1 MTQEAI
7 ARAKD
12 FTRAKTH
19 HFIGC
24 TWREPE
30 TDARIDIINPA
41 TEDVLT
47 SISVGGVAEV
57 DQAVS
62 AARAAFEGPTWRN
75 MPAAERERLLL
86 ALADRIEANLDE
98 IAAIETIDMGMPY
111 MAAKFGAIKAAVS
124 AVRYNAGWARRMGGD
139 VAPVSAPGEWHGYI
153 DREPMGVAA
162 LIVPWNA
169 PFVMTCGKLSAALA
183 AGCTVVIKP
192 AELAPLSTLR
202 LAQLVEET
210 GFPAGVVNVVTG
222 DGATT
227 GNLLARHKGVD
238 KVSFTGSTTTGKMIL
253 QDSIADL
260 KRVSLELGGKSPVF
274 IFSDANL
281 SKAIPGAAMGI
292 FANSGQVCAA
302 GSRLYIHDTV
312 YDQVVEGVAEFAKNM
327 KLGDGMDEGVNLGP
341 LISEKQR
348 ARVMSFIEAGK
359 EQGARLITGGEQPN
373 RKGFFVEPT
382 VFVDVKP
389 DMAIF
394 REEIFGP
401 VLSVMRFKEESFD
414 DLAALAND
422 TIYGLSS
429 YLWTENLNTAHA
441 MIKRI
446 KAGSVKVN
454 GAGMEFTLPFGG
466 YKQSGI
472 GRENGRFGVEAFTEV
487 KAVMLGYT
495 SGA

>member
-1 MTQEAI
+1 MTKTPI
-7 ARAKD
+7 AAAKEFVRASV
-12 FTRAKTH
+12 R
-19 HFIGC
+19 HFIDGE
-24 TWREPE
+24 WRKSHSDE
-30 TDARIDIINPA
+30 TIDIINPA
-41 TEDVLT
+41 TEETLT
-47 SISVGGVAEV
+47 TISVGGKDDIDAAVA
-57 DQAVS
+57 
-62 AARAAFEGPTWRN
+62 AARKAFEGPKWRD

-86 ALADRIEANLDE
+86 VLADKIEANLDE

-111 MAAKFGAIKAAVS
+111 MASKFGAIKAAVS
-124 AVRYNAGWARRMGGD
+124 AVRYNAGWVRRIGGET
-139 VAPVSAPGEWHGYI
+139 APVSAPGEWHGYTT
-153 DREPMGVAA
+153 REPVGVAA

-169 PFVMTCGKLSAALA
+169 PFVMTCGKMSAALA

-202 LAQLVEET
+202 LAELVAET
-210 GFPAGVVNVVTG
+210 GFPPGVVNVITG

-227 GNLLARHKGVD
+227 GSLLAKHNDVD
-238 KVSFTGSTTTGKMIL
+238 KVSFTGSTATGKMIL
-253 QDSIADL
+253 QDSIAGL

-274 IFSDANL
+274 IFPDADL
-281 SKAIPGAAMGI
+281 SKSIPGAAMGI

-302 GSRLYIHDTV
+302 GSRLYVHDAV
-312 YDQVVEGVAEFAKNM
+312 YDQVIAGIAAFAEKM
-327 KLGDGMDEGVNLGP
+327 TLGDGLDDGVNLGP

-348 ARVMSFIEAGK
+348 VRVMNFIETGK
-359 EQGARLITGGEQPN
+359 SQGAKLITGGAKPD

-382 VFVDVKP
+382 VFANVTP
-389 DMAIF
+389 SMSIF

-401 VLSVMRFKEESFD
+401 VLSVMRFKDENIDE
-414 DLAALAND
+414 LATYAND
-422 TIYGLSS
+422 TPYGLSA
-429 YLWTENLNTAHA
+429 YLWTGNLNTAHS

-446 KAGSVKVN
+446 KSGSVKVN